1 MTSAGLN
8 AAGIRADELRERSIL
23 AGLTSPSFVILG
35 LLLFIPVGWLF
46 WLSFIEQDVFTLE
59 NYARMVTEP
68 AYRSIFMTTFQL
80 SVLVTV
86 LSVLLGYPVAY
97 MIAMLPPRAA
107 SICLTLVLIPFWTA
121 LLVRTYAWLVIL
133 QRRGI
138 VNTLLTDWGIIDEP
152 LQLVHNFT
160 GTVIGMLHIMI
171 PFLVLPLYANMR
183 AIDRDYSRAAA
194 SLGASPITSFWKVYL
209 PLSIPGLAAG
219 TVMVFIICLG
229 FYITPQFLGG
239 GRVTTLS
246 MKIQQNVATYFNW
259 GAASSLGVVL
269 FVVTI
274 LIFWGFS
281 RLFPLRRLTEVFVP
295 ARARLWLYTLSGL
308 VIAFLVVPVLI
319 VIPLSFSSS
328 TLLEFPPRAYSLRWY
343 TALFGSIEWR
353 DAAWMS
359 LKVAVLTTI
368 VATPVGTAAAYG
380 LHLGGFRATG
390 ILRMLILAPLLV
402 PVILTAV
409 GIFYVYALLGLN
421 NTLIGLVLA
430 HTMLALPF
438 VVVSISAGLRSYDMA
453 QERVARS
460 LGAPWLRAF
469 WSITLP
475 RRMFNALRDQ
485 IEPTIAAISTI
496 LVVLSVATVAALE
509 MTRRP
514 VRRD

>member
-281 RLFPLRRLTEVFVP
+281 RLFPLRRLTEV
-295 ARARLWLYTLSGL
+295 G
-308 VIAFLVVPVLI
+308 
-319 VIPLSFSSS
+319 
-328 TLLEFPPRAYSLRWY
+328 
-343 TALFGSIEWR
+343 GS
-353 DAAWMS
+353 
-359 LKVAVLTTI
+359 
-368 VATPVGTAAAYG
+368 
-380 LHLGGFRATG
+380 
-390 ILRMLILAPLLV
+390 
-402 PVILTAV
+402 
-409 GIFYVYALLGLN
+409 
-421 NTLIGLVLA
+421 
-430 HTMLALPF
+430 
-438 VVVSISAGLRSYDMA
+438 
-453 QERVARS
+453 
-460 LGAPWLRAF
+460 
-469 WSITLP
+469 
-475 RRMFNALRDQ
+475 
-485 IEPTIAAISTI
+485 
-496 LVVLSVATVAALE
+496 
-509 MTRRP
+509 
-514 VRRD
+514 